1 MSDFILVHGA
11 MHGAWC
17 WDLVIP
23 ELEALGHRAT
33 AMDMPIDQPGLTMDD
48 YAAHVADFV
57 SGRDMDG
64 AYLVGHSMG
73 GFVIP
78 LVAAKLPS
86 ARLIFLCAVLMHT
99 NDAELRENMAA
110 TSPEFGGWLVPDS
123 LGRVTMLPETAIEAF
138 YHDTAPD
145 LAAWAAS
152 RLRPQWPAFLNTPPA
167 PDLADKVAGVIY
179 TLDDRIIIA
188 EAHRRLAVARYG
200 REPIA
205 LPGDHSP
212 FLSRPAELATAL
224 DGIVRGDAVL
234 SCA

>member
-1 MSDFILVHGA
+1 MPEFILVHGA

-23 ELEALGHRAT
+23 ELEARGHRAT
-33 AMDMPIDQPGLTMDD
+33 AMDMPIEQPGLTMDD
-48 YAAHVADFV
+48 YADHVIAAV
-57 SGRDMDG
+57 KGRHTDG

-86 ARLIFLCAVLMHT
+86 TRLIFLCAVLMHT
-99 NDAELRENMAA
+99 DDAELRENMAA
-110 TSPEFGGWLVPDS
+110 TSPEFGGWLVPDA
-123 LGRVTMLPETAIEAF
+123 LGRVTMPAETATQAF

-145 LAAWAAS
+145 LAAWAVS
-152 RLRPQWPAFLNTPPA
+152 RLRPQWPAFLNTLPV
-167 PDLADKVAGVIY
+167 PDFADKVAGVIY

-188 EAHRRLAVARYG
+188 ETHRRLALARYG

-212 FLSRPAELATAL
+212 FLSRPAELAAAL
-224 DGIVRGDAVL
+224 DGIVRTDAVR
-234 SCA
+234 